1 LKHEGKVMKMSKAF
15 GTTLHTAP
23 GRSESEGH
31 QLLQRAAM
39 VRQIGA
45 GLFAYLPFGWRT
57 IRKIEAVLRSEME
70 LVGGQEVS
78 MPVVNPAELWKESGR
93 YAKVGPELARFRD
106 RRNRDMVL
114 AMTHEEVVTT
124 LARSEIDSYRD
135 LPRLVFQL
143 QTKFRDDARP
153 RAGLIRVREFIM
165 KDAYSFD
172 TSESGLAAQY
182 RDQYR
187 AYHQIFRRC
196 GVPIRAV
203 LSDVGMMGGS
213 MAHEF
218 MYLTPIGEDTLLL
231 CDDCG
236 FAANREVATC
246 RKPAPRT
253 GAPRPTEEI
262 ATPGTTTIDQ
272 LTALLG
278 ISATET
284 AKMVFLAAADDDR
297 RYFAVVVR
305 GDMEVNETKVA
316 NLVQAAELRPMT
328 EDEITKIGSVPGY
341 GSAVGLHDVTIVVD
355 DLVAASSNLVAG
367 ANRAGYHLRNVN
379 AGRDYPADVVADVTA
394 ARAGDACPVCGHPLR
409 TTRGVEAGN
418 IFKLGTRYSAA
429 MNAVFLDS
437 AGERK
442 PLAMGCY
449 GIGIGR
455 LLACAAEENR
465 DEKGLCLP
473 VSIAPYH
480 VSLVLLDTVDSPVG
494 QLAQRFSD
502 ELWATGVEVLFDDRA
517 ERAGVKFA
525 DADVIGLPLRIT
537 MGRRG
542 FTDGTAELR
551 DRATGETTVVPLD
564 EVVTEVRNRITAMR
578 AALDARVPVDLPDEL
593 LPTAR

>member
-1 LKHEGKVMKMSKAF
+1 MKMSKAF

-45 GLFAYLPFGWRT
+45 GIFSYLPFGWRT
-57 IRKIEAVLRSEME
+57 IRKIETILRSEME
-70 LVGGQEVS
+70 LIGGQEVS
-78 MPVVNPAELWKESGR
+78 MPVVNPAELWKETGR
-93 YAKVGPELARFRD
+93 YSKVGPELARFKD

-114 AMTHEEVVTT
+114 AMTHEEVVTD

-135 LPRLVFQL
+135 LPRMVFQL

-172 TSESGLAAQY
+172 TDESGLAEHY
-182 RDQYR
+182 RDQYL
-187 AYHQIFRRC
+187 AYHQIFHRC

-218 MYLTPIGEDTLLL
+218 MYLTPIGEDTLLI

-236 FAANREVATC
+236 FAVNREVATS
-246 RKPAPRT
+246 RKPVPHIN
-253 GAPRPTEEI
+253 PPQPIEEVE
-262 ATPGTTTIDQ
+262 TPGTTTIDQ
-272 LTALLG
+272 LTTMLG
-278 ISATET
+278 ISAAET
-284 AKMVFLAAADDDR
+284 AKMVFLAADADTDR

-316 NLVQAAELRPMT
+316 NLVHATDLRPMT
-328 EDEITKIGSVPGY
+328 EDEIVKIGSVPGY
-341 GSAVGLHDVTIVVD
+341 GSALGLHDATIVVD
-355 DLVAASSNLVAG
+355 DLVAASTNLLAG
-367 ANRAGYHLRNVN
+367 ANRVGYHLLNVN
-379 AGRDYPADVVADVTA
+379 AGRDYQADVIADVTA
-394 ARAGDACPVCGHPLR
+394 ARAGDGCPACGHELR

-418 IFKLGTRYSAA
+418 IFKLGTRYSAD

-437 AGERK
+437 TGGRK
-442 PLAMGCY
+442 PLTMGCY
-449 GIGIGR
+449 GIGVGR

-465 DEKGLCLP
+465 DEKGLRLP

-480 VSLVLLDTVDSPVG
+480 VSLVLLDTIDSPVG
-494 QLAQRFSD
+494 KLAQRFYD
-502 ELWATGVEVLFDDRA
+502 ELWANGVEVLFDDRT

-542 FTDGTAELR
+542 FSEGTAELR
-551 DRATGETTVVPLD
+551 SRATGETTVIPLKD
-564 EVVTEVRNRITAMR
+564 VMTELRDRITAMR
-578 AALDARVPVDLPDEL
+578 AALDARITVELPEEL
-593 LPTAR
+593 LPSPV